1 MERLHKVLAHAGVA
15 SRRHAEELIVAGQV
29 RVNGKVVTE
38 LGTQV
43 DPSRDRI
50 QVNGKTIH
58 TEHKTYVVLHKPKGY
73 LSDRDEAQ
81 DKPTALDLVP
91 VRERLYAAGR
101 LDANSEGLLLLT
113 NDGDLA
119 HHITHPRY
127 EHEKEYLAL
136 VQGKPTEETLARMR
150 HGVWYEGEL
159 LRADVVSIV
168 RNLDES
174 VRQQHWDAA
183 RRDETWVRI
192 VLHEG
197 KKREIRHMSAALGY
211 PVRRLIRVRIGP
223 VELGALPVGKWREL
237 NEREVKALKEA
248 SPLKTSS
255 AQKPARAPKST
266 LRNK

>member
-43 DPSRDRI
+43 DPARDRI
-50 QVNGKTIH
+50 QVDGRTIH
-58 TEHKTYVVLHKPKGY
+58 AEHKTYIVLHKPKGY

-91 VRERLYAAGR
+91 VKERLYAAGR

-119 HHITHPRY
+119 HRLTHPRY
-127 EHEKEYLAL
+127 EHAKEYLAL
-136 VQGKPTEETLARMR
+136 VEGHPTEETLARMR
-150 HGVWYEGEL
+150 RGVWYEGERL
-159 LRADVVSIV
+159 VADAVRILRDLGPTARD
-168 RNLDES
+168 
-174 VRQQHWDAA
+174 QHWDVA
-183 RRDETWVRI
+183 RRDETWLRI

-197 KKREIRHMSAALGY
+197 RKREIRHMTAALGH

-223 VELGALPVGKWREL
+223 IELGRLPVGQWREL
-237 NEREVKALKEA
+237 NEREVSALKSA
-248 SPLKTSS
+248 SAS
-255 AQKPARAPKST
+255 KST
-266 LRNK
+266 LRK